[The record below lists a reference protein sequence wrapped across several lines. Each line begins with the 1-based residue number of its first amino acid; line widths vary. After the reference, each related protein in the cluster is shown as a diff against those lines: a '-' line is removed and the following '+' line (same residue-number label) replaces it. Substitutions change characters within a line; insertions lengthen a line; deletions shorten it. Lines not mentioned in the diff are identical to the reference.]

1 MYELYRIFR
10 KTFNMKP
17 AAFILIFTGSFL
29 AFCARSMAQG
39 KTACIS
45 INEVI
50 EAMPETKKADST
62 LAQFKAE
69 LEQRFE
75 AYQTEYREQATVLS
89 SKDTAKYTPQQIVL
103 KRQSLAELL
112 GKIQG
117 FDQEAGALFSQ
128 RRSVLLVP
136 IQKKA
141 EDAIAQVSKENG
153 YAFVFEKESLHV
165 YPPSADILPL
175 VKKKLGL

>member
-1 MYELYRIFR
+1 
-10 KTFNMKP
+10 MKP
-17 AAFILIFTGSFL
+17 AAFILIFAGNFL
-29 AFCARSMAQG
+29 AFGARSMAQG

-50 EAMPETKKADST
+50 EAMPESKKADST
-62 LAQFKAE
+62 LALFKTE
-69 LEQRFE
+69 LEQRYE
-75 AYQTEYREQATVLS
+75 AYQSEYKEQATLLL
-89 SKDTAKYTPQQIVL
+89 SKDTAKFTAQQMNL

-117 FDQEAGALFSQ
+117 FDQEAGALFNQ
-128 RRSVLLVP
+128 RRSSLLVP